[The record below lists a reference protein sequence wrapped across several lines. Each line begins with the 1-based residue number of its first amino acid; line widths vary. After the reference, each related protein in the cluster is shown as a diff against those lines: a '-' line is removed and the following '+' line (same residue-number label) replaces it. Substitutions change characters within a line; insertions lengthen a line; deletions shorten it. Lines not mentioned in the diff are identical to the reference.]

1 MRRRVFLVGTAT
13 FLLAMVATWQAARSS
28 EPAPITTITIFDS
41 QEQTSGDI
49 AGLLHRGRD
58 LELQHRW
65 GEALSLYED
74 AIRQHRAEPTL
85 QQRFDYARLHYD
97 LQRRYNDRSYC
108 DTVARL
114 PLERAL
120 ELYSQVLLKIDSH
133 YVEAPQWKDLVSR
146 GNENLEVA
154 LSESVFLERNV
165 AEAVRP
171 ALGAFRHELRGAV
184 SPQNVRS
191 RYDASNAVAAAA
203 RLAQQR
209 LGIAPSAVIMEY
221 LCGAT
226 NALDPYSAYLTPAQF
241 NEVYSQIEGNF
252 VGLGVEL
259 KAVDGALT
267 IVHVITGSPAEEAGI
282 RSGDQILAVGG
293 QPTNNLATDQA
304 AHLLEGTENTTVALT
319 IATAGQTPRQVVVR
333 RRRVDVPSVDQV
345 AIIDAEHGVGY
356 FKLTC
361 FQKTTARDL
370 DAALWKLHREGMKS
384 LVIDMC
390 NNPGGVLD
398 ASVEVADRFIDRGV
412 IVSQRSRIAQE
423 DFTYSAHE
431 QGKWR
436 MPLVVMLDEN
446 SASAAEILAMAI
458 HDHQRGVLV
467 GTRSFGKGYSQG
479 IFPLDGTNSGIR
491 LTTAKLYSPK
501 GYCWSHVGIEPD
513 VLVRQEAASKS
524 VRVAAK
530 PVDGRLPAEANPIL
544 TAAVREAVRLTGTD
558 AQAVQQARK

>member
-13 FLLAMVATWQAARSS
+13 FLLAMFAAWQAA
-28 EPAPITTITIFDS
+28 PASDRVPVTTITILDS
-41 QEQTSGDI
+41 REQTTGDV
-49 AGLLHRGRD
+49 ADLLRRGRH
-58 LELQHRW
+58 LELERRW
-65 GEALSLYED
+65 GDALSFYED
-74 AIRQHRAEPTL
+74 ALRQHDAEPSL
-85 QQRFDYARLHYD
+85 QQRFDVTRLHYD
-97 LQRRYNDRSYC
+97 LQRRYNDRSFC

-114 PLERAL
+114 PSERAL
-120 ELYSQVLLKIDSH
+120 ELYGQVLLKIDSH

-146 GNENLEVA
+146 GNETLEVA
-154 LSESVFLERNV
+154 LGEPTFLDRNV
-165 AEAVRP
+165 AEAARP
-171 ALGAFRHELRGAV
+171 ALGAFRRELRDAMA
-184 SPQNVRS
+184 SQNVRS
-191 RYDASNAVAAAA
+191 RFDASNAVAVAA

-209 LGIAPSAVIMEY
+209 LGIAQAPVILEY

-226 NALDPYSAYLTPAQF
+226 NALDRYSAYLTPTQF

-267 IVHVITGSPAEEAGI
+267 IVHVITGSPAEESGI
-282 RSGDQILAVGG
+282 RSGDQIVAVNGHLT
-293 QPTNNLATDQA
+293 QNLSTDQA
-304 AHLLEGTENTTVALT
+304 AHLLEGVENTTVALT
-319 IATAGQTPRQVVVR
+319 IAAVGQTPRQVVVR

-412 IVSQRSRIAQE
+412 IVAQRSRIAQE

-458 HDHQRGVLV
+458 RDHQRGTLV

-479 IFPLDGTNSGIR
+479 IFPLEGTNAGIR

-501 GYCWSHVGIEPD
+501 GHCWSHVGIEPD
-513 VLVRQEAASKS
+513 IFVKS

-530 PVDGRLPAEANPIL
+530 PINGVLPPETNPIL
-544 TAAVREAVRLTGTD
+544 AAAVLEAIRLTGV
-558 AQAVQQARK
+558 AGQALQQARK